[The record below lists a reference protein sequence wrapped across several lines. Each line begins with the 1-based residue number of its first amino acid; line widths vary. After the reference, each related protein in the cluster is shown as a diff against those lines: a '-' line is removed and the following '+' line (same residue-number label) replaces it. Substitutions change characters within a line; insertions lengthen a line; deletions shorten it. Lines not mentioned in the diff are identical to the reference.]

1 MKSTNKRATIRDIA
15 QLAKTSV
22 ATVSWVING
31 DSRKY
36 VSDELKERVQQ
47 AAKILNYHP
56 NLLAQR
62 LKGKSRKLLAIIIP
76 QFENIFFNRIVI
88 GAEKYANSR
97 GYKLLICTTDDDFR
111 KEAEIINQLIANW
124 VDGFLITPTL
134 EGKKSVDAIVQSG
147 VPLVLMEC
155 VSKADIDCVAV
166 DNFNT
171 ASLAAEFLFQRGHRQ
186 IAYIGWDTGFESI
199 LNRSKGFIQGLNE
212 LGIPREEIIFMK
224 CLRSAEAGYI
234 ITNEILNN
242 HKPTVFFID
251 QNNIAEGVVRAL
263 RERKLNI
270 PGDISLLLYGD
281 PSWAR
286 LNVPEFTAMNL
297 PDFDIG
303 AEAARILIDKLE
315 GRDTAIQKILLSGH
329 LAIRDSVINHSPA
342 NIVEDKIG
350 EIVNN
355 IEA

>member
-1 MKSTNKRATIRDIA
+1 MKSGKKRATIRDIA

-47 AAKILNYHP
+47 AAKTLNYHP

-62 LKGKSRKLLAIIIP
+62 LKGKSRKLLAIIVP

-88 GAEKYANSR
+88 GAEKYANTR
-97 GYKLLICTTDDDFR
+97 EYKLLICTTDNDFH
-111 KEAEIINQLIANW
+111 KEAEIVNQLIANW

-147 VPLVLMEC
+147 VPLVLMDCISE
-155 VSKADIDCVAV
+155 ADIDYVAV
-166 DNFNT
+166 DNRNT
-171 ASLAAEFLFQRGHRQ
+171 ASLAAKFLFLRGHRR

-199 LNRSKGFIQGLNE
+199 LNRSAGFFEGLNE
-212 LGIPREEIIFMK
+212 LGVSREEIVFMR
-224 CLRSAEAGYI
+224 CSRSAEAGYM
-234 ITNEILNN
+234 ITDEILKK
-242 HKPTVFFID
+242 HKPTAFFID

-270 PGDISLLLYGD
+270 PGDVSLLLYGD

-286 LNVPEFTAMNL
+286 LNVPEFTAVNL
-297 PDFDIG
+297 PDVQIG

-315 GRDTAIQKILLSGH
+315 GRHTDVQKVLLKGH
-329 LAIRDSVINHSPA
+329 LAIRGSVMNLKRKA
-342 NIVEDKIG
+342 L
-350 EIVNN
+350 
-355 IEA
+355 